1 MKMVMAIIRHERLQE
16 VQDVLDECGV
26 SGVTVT
32 EVKGC
37 GAQRGYTEK
46 YRGTAVHI
54 SLRPRLKIEAVMR
67 AEIVKTVVDKLAV
80 AARTGEVGDGKI
92 FVIDIEDAVRIRT
105 GEHGAETVQHAERAI
120 SCRSTLGSGWRC
132 PGNRPCGRP
141 SCRL

>member
-1 MKMVMAIIRHERLQE
+1 MKMVVAIIRHEKLQE

-54 SLRPRLKIEAVMR
+54 SLRPPWQLGP
-67 AEIVKTVVDKLAV
+67 TT
-80 AARTGEVGDGKI
+80 AARWAT
-92 FVIDIEDAVRIRT
+92 A
-105 GEHGAETVQHAERAI
+105 
-120 SCRSTLGSGWRC
+120 RSS
-132 PGNRPCGRP
+132 
-141 SCRL
+141 

>member
-1 MKMVMAIIRHERLQE
+1 MKMGVAIIRHERLQE

-54 SLRPRLKIEAVMR
+54 SLIPRLKIEAVMR
-67 AEIVKTVVDKLAV
+67 SEIVKTVVDKLAV
-80 AARTGEVGDGKI
+80 AARTGANGEVGDGKI
-92 FVIDIEDAVRIRT
+92 FVMAVEDAVRIR
-105 GEHGAETVQHAERAI
+105 
-120 SCRSTLGSGWRC
+120 
-132 PGNRPCGRP
+132 
-141 SCRL
+141 